1 MRGAVTAIHD
11 PEWLTGHV
19 DELVDFHEMGIGEG
33 SKELSYE
40 EIRNKLLGGIVGF
53 QMAVETVEAKFKMSQ
68 NRSEEDRRRV
78 AEKLGA
84 SGDGRS
90 EAVADLM
97 RDVADDQMP
106 EA

>member
-1 MRGAVTAIHD
+1 MA
-11 PEWLTGHV
+11 L
-19 DELVDFHEMGIGEG
+19 
-33 SKELSYE
+33 
-40 EIRNKLLGGIVGF
+40 RNKLLGGIVGF